1 MRWLLSFVSLINSL
15 VYHSSYTARL
25 SKSKVHQLAVLKLG
39 LLGSYYVIWVLKL
52 LKLEKGLDAAYKTVE
67 KRVCSNQMLTWRRN
81 HLDFW
86 IWHFMSLN
94 WISELGFF
102 FVTWISK
109 LLLAAYASTWHVT
122 SVSDDLSIFGFRRF
136 CRGRSIKWQELF
148 FFSFR

>member
-67 KRVCSNQMLTWRRN
+67 KRVCSNQMLT
-81 HLDFW
+81 
-86 IWHFMSLN
+86 
-94 WISELGFF
+94 
-102 FVTWISK
+102 
-109 LLLAAYASTWHVT
+109 
-122 SVSDDLSIFGFRRF
+122 
-136 CRGRSIKWQELF
+136 
-148 FFSFR
+148 